1 MQPAEFTVRP
11 FIKLSLSLLL
21 PLLCRARIFFSARE
35 FHQYDSS
42 NNELYGLR
50 LMDRVEVLG
59 IVNPNPTGQ
68 FHEERDKVKKYKYVY
83 FHWKLIA

>member
-1 MQPAEFTVRP
+1 MQPAEYTVRP
-11 FIKLSLSLLL
+11 FIKLSLNLLLL

-35 FHQYDSS
+35 FNQHDSS

-59 IVNPNPTGQ
+59 IVNPNPNHNPTGQ
-68 FHEERDKVKKYKYVY
+68 FHEERDKVKK
-83 FHWKLIA
+83 